1 MPAPIPAPIAGVSLG
16 YRFDGAAGDTLRPG
30 EVFATADGTGG
41 AVKLPPARSTG
52 GSLVLCLAPTDGSV
66 LKITATPG
74 DFIDSDTTYNLALP
88 QRSQMFIS
96 LGALGVWRLL

>member
-1 MPAPIPAPIAGVSLG
+1 MPAPIPAPVSGVSFG
-16 YRFDGAAGDTLRPG
+16 YRYDCAAGDTLRPG

-41 AVKLPPARSTG
+41 AVTLPPARSTG
-52 GSLVLCLAPTDGSV
+52 GSLVLCLAPTDGST

-74 DFIDSDTTYNLALP
+74 DFIDADTTYNLVLP
-88 QRSQMFIS
+88 QRSQMLVS